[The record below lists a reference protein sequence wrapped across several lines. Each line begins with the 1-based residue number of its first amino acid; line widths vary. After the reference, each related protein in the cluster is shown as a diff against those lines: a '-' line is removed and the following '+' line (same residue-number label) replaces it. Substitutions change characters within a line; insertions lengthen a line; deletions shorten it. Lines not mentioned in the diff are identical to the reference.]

1 MRVAPCYYI
10 GINEIHMKT
19 LYQVIEEVDPQ
30 GLIDYLS
37 DNPDAEVVQ
46 KLINVWE
53 TETLATGDVKK
64 YIEKSGLHLST
75 VKQMMSQL
83 NANDCSVLIS
93 VLSKHSEFEEYDTE
107 QPISGYLVGYIKRL
121 TEMDMS
127 DEGINKLIS
136 DKTAPGTISVGPGEN
151 VVCLLFK
158 DTKVA
163 KKSDVVVSGK
173 LTEFKF
179 GGGRVCTTSSKMTI
193 AQVWDGIGDKF
204 GDFEVEWPSDGKGND
219 NTYNIKQT
227 KIESAVT
234 TWWKNLTNNINKTL
248 YAHIPGVILANV
260 DKMFGSKLQNDKSL
274 EQDVY
279 GILRKEWDN
288 NAIGKT
294 LIRMMG
300 CLCVIAYKEVE
311 GFNQLL
317 VQSKTGGKYIK
328 ASLITDFSLNGLMN
342 SKLVFSRP
350 NASDSFKGMVINTL

>member
-1 MRVAPCYYI
+1 
-10 GINEIHMKT
+10 MKS
-19 LYQVIEEVDPQ
+19 LYQILEEADPQ

-64 YIEKSGLHLST
+64 YIERTGLHLNT
-75 VKQMMSQL
+75 IKQMMSQL
-83 NANDCSVLIS
+83 NADDCATLIAA
-93 VLSKHSEFEEYDTE
+93 LSKHNEFTNYDASL
-107 QPISGYLVGYIKRL
+107 PISDYLADYIKRL
-121 TEMDMS
+121 TDLEMS
-127 DEGINKLIS
+127 DEGIKKLIS

-151 VVCLLFK
+151 IVCLLFK

-163 KKSDVVVSGK
+163 KKSDVIVSGK

-193 AQVWDGIGDKF
+193 AQVWDGVGDKF
-204 GDFEVEWPSDGKGND
+204 GEYEVHWPTDGKGND
-219 NTYNIKQT
+219 NTYGVKQT
-227 KIESAVT
+227 KLEASVT
-234 TWWKNLTNNINKTL
+234 TWWKHMVGEMNATL
-248 YAHIPGVILANV
+248 HAHIPGVILANV

-274 EQDVY
+274 ENSVKN
-279 GILRKEWDN
+279 ILSDNWTN
-288 NAIGKT
+288 NAIGKI

-311 GFNQLL
+311 GFDQLL
-317 VQSKTGGKYIK
+317 VQSKSGGKYIK
-328 ASLITDFSLNGLMN
+328 ASLITNFSLNELMD